1 MSQNERRITV
11 LIDCAACPARNRE
24 CDDCVMQVLF
34 SPVTSGYVT
43 DRESGEMFAAVD
55 VFVATDMISTQTA
68 HAALEDVRA
77 GQDGIEGSGGGWLRA
92 V

>member
-1 MSQNERRITV
+1 M
-11 LIDCAACPARNRE
+11 
-24 CDDCVMQVLF
+24 MQVLF

-68 HAALEDVRA
+68 HAAFDDVRA
-77 GQDGIEGSGGGWLRA
+77 GQGTIGEPGSGWLRA

>member
-1 MSQNERRITV
+1 M
-11 LIDCAACPARNRE
+11 LIDCATCPARSRE
-24 CDDCVMQVLF
+24 CDDCMMQVLF

-43 DRESGEMFAAVD
+43 DRESSEMFAAVD

-68 HAALEDVRA
+68 HAALEGVGA
-77 GQDGIEGSGGGWLRA
+77 GQGVIEGVGVGWLRA